1 MLSKTTIFFKL
12 QAGVFLVSSTPPP
25 RPHRARAPPPPH
37 PNLTVY
43 NHSNIMSIAG
53 IVHDITGCLA
63 QERKYSRVIYTTS
76 SPIFGVDTLGHVNI
90 WNECTSRLIGYST
103 EKVMGQSLVQDVIP
117 NNFKGAVKVW
127 NQCVIGCVGVNC
139 GIGRSRHYSL
149 PDLVGWLRFLHVGCQ
164 DNQDSVVMSLHCGCS
179 RLWPETKA
187 MSPFTSHVGFLVL
200 GYAKHHVFC
209 ILQWACLVSR
219 IWTYPGASLDTPV
232 CTVWRNGCMEH
243 ITSKPILQHLR
254 LACSSYGSACLGFK
268 PHKVGTHLLLSGNQ
282 EQQWKCISE
291 KSPST
296 PSC

>member
-1 MLSKTTIFFKL
+1 
-12 QAGVFLVSSTPPP
+12 
-25 RPHRARAPPPPH
+25 
-37 PNLTVY
+37 
-43 NHSNIMSIAG
+43 MSIAG

-127 NQCVIGCVGVNC
+127 NQCVIGCVGVYC

-200 GYAKHHVFC
+200 GYAKHHVFLHSSIGYC
-209 ILQWACLVSR
+209 GVHSSEKLSHGTHYLQ
-219 IWTYPGASLDTPV
+219 IYPATPV
-232 CTVWRNGCMEH
+232 
-243 ITSKPILQHLR
+243 ISLQLI
-254 LACSSYGSACLGFK
+254 
-268 PHKVGTHLLLSGNQ
+268 
-282 EQQWKCISE
+282 WKCSF
-291 KSPST
+291 
-296 PSC
+296 